1 MTRPFQYAQLGFF
14 AKLFAVSA
22 ASVLLASC
30 STPMRPEPTSR
41 PTTVVTPAP
50 TAPIS
55 VQPSQPA
62 APAPSNNAAARPSS
76 APRAPIADRAISV
89 AGSCTQTEEDG
100 FREQATI
107 LVENNEVR
115 GVNWKIWVG
124 KKGQCSFEGAD
135 FTQTQRRPHIEMLA
149 KDGSGCK
156 LLIWQTE
163 QRVTLAHSGCAKRCT
178 PGIYEEAWPVMFHPK
193 TGVCAK
199 IG

>member
-1 MTRPFQYAQLGFF
+1 M
-14 AKLFAVSA
+14 
-22 ASVLLASC
+22 
-30 STPMRPEPTSR
+30 
-41 PTTVVTPAP
+41 TPAP
-50 TAPIS
+50 AATTTS
-55 VQPSQPA
+55 QPSQSAGQA
-62 APAPSNNAAARPSS
+62 ASNGSS
-76 APRAPIADRAISV
+76 ARQSVSPRAPIADRAISV

-107 LVENNEVR
+107 LVDNNEVR
-115 GVNWKIWVG
+115 GVDWKIWVG

-135 FTQTQRRPHIEMLA
+135 FTQTQKRPHIEMLA

-156 LLIWQTE
+156 LLVWQTE

-193 TGVCAK
+193 TGACAK